1 MSAGWPRNVIVAK
14 KDAAPLASGCENP
27 PIGDEHRSVDKL
39 RLTSGVSLRVFTE
52 MKGEGS

>member
-39 RLTSGVSLRVFTE
+39 RLTSCVSLRVFTE